1 MSSLVSLE
9 PFTEVELR
17 RIIMASPTKSCSL
30 DPVPT
35 FLLLECIDLLLPYVT
50 SMVNVSLKQGRLP
63 VSQKH
68 AVVRPL
74 LKKPG
79 LDAAEMSNY
88 RPVSALSKM
97 VERAVAKRLNDY
109 LVANDL
115 LSKFQSV
122 YWKKKTVAICDMPRL

>member
-1 MSSLVSLE
+1 
-9 PFTEVELR
+9 
-17 RIIMASPTKSCSL
+17 
-30 DPVPT
+30 
-35 FLLLECIDLLLPYVT
+35 
-50 SMVNVSLKQGRLP
+50 MVNVSLKQGRLP